1 MSQDYKNTLNL
12 PQTDFSMQAGLPKK
26 EPVMLEKWE
35 QDGIYDKLMKKNEGK
50 PRFVLHDGPPY
61 ANGDIHL
68 GTALNKTLK
77 DFIVRYKNM
86 SGFQAPYVPGWD
98 THGLPTELK
107 ARKKAGVDNSST
119 ISDVELREMCREFTL
134 GYLDDQRKQFKRI
147 GGLGEWDNPY
157 ITLTRD
163 FEATQ
168 IEIFSKMA
176 TSGYIYKGL
185 KPVHWCPDC
194 VTALAEAEIEYA
206 EDPCYSIYVKFAV
219 SDDKGILSKLG
230 VDPDKTYFVIWTTTT
245 WTLPANLAICVGPEF
260 DYSIVKCDGEYYI
273 MATALYEKAMEAA
286 GKAEYEVVASLKG
299 AEMEYMKAKH
309 PFIDRESL
317 VIVGD
322 HVTLESGT
330 GCVHTAPG
338 HGVDDYNV
346 CKNNYPELPIIVP
359 VDNHGKMT
367 AEAGEQ
373 FAGLSTDEASRAI
386 GKHLEEIGA
395 MFAAKRIVH
404 QYPHCWRCKNP
415 VLFRATEQWFC
426 SVDDIKEQAV
436 KAIQDVTWIP
446 GWGQDR
452 ITRLRSCG
460 GSFPPVLPSGSL
472 AVLVC
477 WFRRHRLRIF
487 RRSSERIW
495 SP

>member
-107 ARKKAGVDNSST
+107 ARKRAGVDNSST

-230 VDPDKTYFVIWTTTT
+230 VDPGQNIFCHLDYHNMDITSK
-245 WTLPANLAICVGPEF
+245 PCNLC
-260 DYSIVKCDGEYYI
+260 
-273 MATALYEKAMEAA
+273 
-286 GKAEYEVVASLKG
+286 G
-299 AEMEYMKAKH
+299 A
-309 PFIDRESL
+309 RNL
-317 VIVGD
+317 
-322 HVTLESGT
+322 
-330 GCVHTAPG
+330 
-338 HGVDDYNV
+338 
-346 CKNNYPELPIIVP
+346 IIP
-359 VDNHGKMT
+359 
-367 AEAGEQ
+367 
-373 FAGLSTDEASRAI
+373 L
-386 GKHLEEIGA
+386 
-395 MFAAKRIVH
+395 
-404 QYPHCWRCKNP
+404 
-415 VLFRATEQWFC
+415 
-426 SVDDIKEQAV
+426 
-436 KAIQDVTWIP
+436 
-446 GWGQDR
+446 
-452 ITRLRSCG
+452 
-460 GSFPPVLPSGSL
+460 
-472 AVLVC
+472 
-477 WFRRHRLRIF
+477 
-487 RRSSERIW
+487 
-495 SP
+495 

>member
-1 MSQDYKNTLNL
+1 
-12 PQTDFSMQAGLPKK
+12 
-26 EPVMLEKWE
+26 MLF
-35 QDGIYDKLMKKNEGK
+35 
-50 PRFVLHDGPPY
+50 R
-61 ANGDIHL
+61 
-68 GTALNKTLK
+68 
-77 DFIVRYKNM
+77 
-86 SGFQAPYVPGWD
+86 S
-98 THGLPTELK
+98 
-107 ARKKAGVDNSST
+107 GVDNSST

-436 KAIQDVTWIP
+436 KAIQNVT
-446 GWGQDR
+446 
-452 ITRLRSCG
+452 
-460 GSFPPVLPSGSL
+460 
-472 AVLVC
+472 
-477 WFRRHRLRIF
+477 
-487 RRSSERIW
+487 
-495 SP
+495 